1 MLLKRF
7 FHVVLVLALAVNLSV
22 PFAFASS
29 DENLSRSPV
38 YSSPD
43 QSTALAAIEKAVD
56 EKRKE
61 LGIPGLSLVIVK
73 DDRVIYIKGLG
84 LKDVERGLAVTPDTL
99 FAIGSCT
106 KAFTAMA
113 AMMSV
118 DEGRLSLDDSP
129 KRFLPY
135 FKLLDQDAD
144 AKITVRDLLSHR
156 SGLHGTDLLWAP
168 GVLSREE
175 VIRAVAFAKPT
186 ARLGEKFQYQNVM
199 FSAAGEVVA
208 KAQNS
213 TWEQVI
219 TERILKPLGMKA
231 TNTSIQE
238 MQKAADYSLGYQY
251 IAATKETRRLPMRN
265 LAGIAPAGAI
275 NSNARE
281 MAQWVRLMLG
291 GGVFE
296 GKRLVS
302 EKSFRELT
310 TKQIKIAGN
319 IDYGLGWGLAEWNGH
334 RVVEHSGG
342 IDGFNSLVALM
353 PDQKL
358 GVVMLT
364 NVSSSPLGRTVME
377 TVWSNLVGNPT
388 SNAGST
394 VGSAQPAAAAVA
406 DLEREVGSYR
416 FAEAGF
422 DVGIS
427 LKDGKLTMTV
437 PNQPVYTLENVG
449 GRRYKLV
456 NAPSGFFI
464 TFRPAKGD
472 EKETEIYLEQ
482 PQGSYV
488 LTKIKPGDAAAEKEA
503 TANYSGPLKDLL
515 GTYERE
521 KLGTIEIA
529 LKDGQVVLIVPGQT
543 PYPLA
548 EKTKD
553 NLYSPQLP
561 ASYAVTV
568 KRDAAG
574 KVASIVLKQPEG
586 EFEFKRVADFNA
598 AIIVDDLM
606 AKVIAAYGGEA
617 NLRSHKSMVQAI
629 DVDFE
634 NQGVTGN
641 GTISARAPNATE
653 LQVSFMALG
662 KKIGTFREFFD
673 GTSGGEETSFS
684 SGETKTGAQL
694 EDAKIT
700 SDFFQLV
707 NWKKLFKSATV
718 KRMSKVGDEDV
729 YVVVK
734 TPEKGNPVTDY
745 ISTKSF
751 LLLKRD
757 LLIASNTGE
766 PAQPATET
774 YSDYR
779 TVDGVLVPFKTVSYT
794 DDTGNTITLVKE
806 VKFNLELPDSVF
818 RAQKK

>member
-7 FHVVLVLALAVNLSV
+7 FHLVLVLALIINVWTPLAS
-22 PFAFASS
+22 ASS
-29 DENLSRSPV
+29 DVDGNKSPA
-38 YSSPD
+38 YSSAD
-43 QSTALAAIEKAVD
+43 QSMALAAIEKAVD

-84 LKDVERGLAVTPDTL
+84 VKDVERGLAVTPDTL

-118 DEGRLSLDDSP
+118 DEGQLSLDDSP
-129 KRFLPY
+129 KKFLPY
-135 FKLLDQDAD
+135 FKLMDQEAD
-144 AKITVRDLLSHR
+144 AKITIRDLLSHR
-156 SGLHGTDLLWAP
+156 SGLHSADLLWAP

-186 ARLGEKFQYQNVM
+186 AKLGEKFQYQNVM

-208 KAQNS
+208 RAQNS

-231 TNTSIQE
+231 TDTSIQE
-238 MQKAADYSLGYQY
+238 MQKAADYSLGYEY
-251 IAATKETRRLPMRN
+251 NAATKETRRLPMRD

-275 NSNARE
+275 NSNARD

-296 GKRLVS
+296 GKRLIS

-310 TKQIKIAGN
+310 TRQIKIAGN
-319 IDYGLGWGLAEWNGH
+319 IDYGLGWGLTEWNGH

-377 TVWSNLVGNPT
+377 AVWSNLVGSPQLK
-388 SNAGST
+388 AGT
-394 VGSAQPAAAAVA
+394 ATGVDAQPASE
-406 DLEREVGSYR
+406 LQREVGSYK
-416 FAEAGF
+416 FAEVGF
-422 DVGIS
+422 NAEVS
-427 LKDGKLTMTV
+427 LKDGHLIMTV

-449 GRRYKLV
+449 GRRYRLV
-456 NAPSGFFI
+456 NAPSGFFV
-464 TFRPAKGD
+464 TFRPVKGN
-472 EKETEIYLEQ
+472 EAETEIYLEQ
-482 PQGSYV
+482 PQGNYV
-488 LTKIKPGDAAAEKEA
+488 LTKVKPGEAAAEKEA
-503 TANYSGPLKDLL
+503 AANYSGPLKDLL
-515 GTYERE
+515 GTYEIE
-521 KLGTIEIA
+521 KAGAIEIA
-529 LKDGQVVLIVPGQT
+529 LKDGKVVLVVPGQ
-543 PYPLA
+543 PSYPLV

-561 ASYAVTV
+561 ASYTVKV
-568 KRDAAG
+568 KRDATG
-574 KVASIVLKQPEG
+574 KVAAIVLKQPEG
-586 EFEFKRVADFNA
+586 EFEFKRVADFTA
-598 AIIVDDLM
+598 PITVDDLM

-617 NLRSHKSMVQAI
+617 NLRSHKSMVQTI

-634 NQGVTGN
+634 NQGVTGS

-653 LQVSFMALG
+653 LQLSFTALG
-662 KKIGTFREFFD
+662 KKIGTYREFFD
-673 GTSGGEETSFS
+673 GTRGGEETSFS

-700 SDFFQLV
+700 SDFYQML
-707 NWKKLFKSATV
+707 NWKTLFKSVTI

-734 TPEKGNPVTDY
+734 TPQKGNPVTDY

-779 TVDGVLVPFKTVSYT
+779 TVDGVLLPFKTVSYT
-794 DDTGNTITLVKE
+794 DDTGNTLTRVKE
-806 VKFNLELPDSVF
+806 VKFNVELPDSVF